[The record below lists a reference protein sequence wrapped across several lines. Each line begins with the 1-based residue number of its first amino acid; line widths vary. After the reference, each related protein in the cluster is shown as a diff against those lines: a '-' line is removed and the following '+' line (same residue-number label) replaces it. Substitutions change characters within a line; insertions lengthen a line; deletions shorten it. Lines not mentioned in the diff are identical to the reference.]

1 MIAKSSTEPRPIDW
15 EAIRARLGEAAE
27 AIEHSDRF
35 SPQAA
40 AELLARRARAL
51 EKPPAQEP
59 PADEL
64 LVVGFSLGQER
75 YAIEAEWIREVV
87 RLTDFTPVAGA
98 PPMVSG
104 VINHRGEIV
113 AIVDLRMLFGIAS
126 PGLVDMLRVILVG
139 AEKVEFGLLASR
151 IVEFA
156 TLRPDELLHQPFEL
170 AGRNRGELV
179 KGVTRDAVVVIDG
192 RKLLAEPRLYVNKTQ
207 DAGI

>member
-1 MIAKSSTEPRPIDW
+1 MRDFQPSRGRLDW

-27 AIEHSDRF
+27 AIEHSERF

-51 EKPPAQEP
+51 EKPPPQEP

-64 LVVGFSLGQER
+64 LVVAFSLGQER
-75 YAIEAEWIREVV
+75 YAIEAEWVREVV

-113 AIVDLRMLFGIAS
+113 AIVDLRMLFGTAS
-126 PGLVDMLRVILVG
+126 QGLVDMLRVVLVG
-139 AEKVEFGLLASR
+139 ADKVEFGLLASR
-151 IVEFA
+151 VVEFEA
-156 TLRPDELLHQPFEL
+156 LRPEELTRRPS
-170 AGRNRGELV
+170 ELV
-179 KGVTRDAVVVIDG
+179 GRISGDLVRGVTRDAVVVLDG
-192 RKLLAEPRLYVNKTQ
+192 RKLLSDPRLYAHKSSNADV
-207 DAGI
+207 